1 MGGLGVSTEWMSSKA
16 FPVVMGGRLKL
27 KGDKPKKSSKKR
39 LERDP
44 RDDDGDDDEDLALQA
59 AVSAAAAGPAPGKG
73 RLTTSGVVVMGVD
86 TDFSA
91 EIKVGDS
98 LLVTVSDRFRNMTTD
113 ESRVVNMVLGRS
125 SLNIEAPFSCDVTSP
140 TAFLVQKRAPDVEAL
155 KAARREERKRQRQ
168 AEEEESMVTYK
179 VVKQGSGTW
188 KTWQTVTKKVAAG
201 TSREDML
208 RRRASEKA
216 DRHCK

>member
-1 MGGLGVSTEWMSSKA
+1 MSSKA
-16 FPVVMGGRLKL
+16 FPVVLGGRLKL

-39 LERDP
+39 LEREP
-44 RDDDGDDDEDLALQA
+44 NGDDGDDDDLDLQA
-59 AVSAAAAGPAPGKG
+59 LSAAAAAGPIPGKG
-73 RLTTSGVVVMGVD
+73 SLTTSGVVVMGVD

-91 EIKVGDS
+91 EVKVGDS
-98 LLVTVSDRFRNMTTD
+98 LLVTVSDRFRNMSTD

-125 SLNIEAPFSCDVTSP
+125 SLNIEAPFSCDVTAP
-140 TAFLVQKRAPDVEAL
+140 TAFLVQARAPDVEAL

-168 AEEEESMVTYK
+168 AEEDESTVTYK

-188 KTWQTVTKKVAAG
+188 KTWQTVTEKVSAG